1 MTNPYWHHVIKKRL
15 HAFDAT
21 NAGTEKIMIRTVD
34 TDVVVISKI
43 QFSWFIKDKYQFYH
57 GIVLLLFYIVL
68 LCLRYLWLFLFFSK
82 QVLDCLIT
90 CKWRS
95 YRFGTGKTQRYIPLH
110 KLVCSLRPKHTS
122 LPLIHAITG
131 SDQVSFFAAKG
142 KKTCWKTWGTYDE
155 LYLSLNGKVCRA
167 ILQLDKHFQHIHSG
181 GFQNV

>member
-1 MTNPYWHHVIKKRL
+1 M
-15 HAFDAT
+15 
-21 NAGTEKIMIRTVD
+21 
-34 TDVVVISKI
+34 
-43 QFSWFIKDKYQFYH
+43 
-57 GIVLLLFYIVL
+57 FYIVL

-131 SDQVSFFAAKG
+131 CDQVSFFAAKG
-142 KKTCWKTWGTYDE
+142 KKTCWKTWGRMMNSIFHLMERFVVLFYNSTSTSSTSILEASKMCNE
-155 LYLSLNGKVCRA
+155 LIRWGCKH
-167 ILQLDKHFQHIHSG
+167 DKGCQGRCKYIQAFLPCTALCNCEG
-181 GFQNV
+181 DCER